1 MIRSVIKG
9 AASVCSG
16 VVGEVAG
23 NLIDDCIG
31 GYCWKKCDESDS
43 IIAKGIFGTVGLLA
57 STVGCVGHV
66 IQAGSDAIGDMV
78 ADSSG
83 V

>member
-9 AASVCSG
+9 ATSILSG
-16 VVGEVAG
+16 VAGDIIGDFADEYVGA
-23 NLIDDCIG
+23 
-31 GYCWKKCDESDS
+31 YCKEKCEESDS

-83 V
+83 L